1 MDRRSNNIAIFQ
13 DSMDLI
19 KANQK
24 LQQAVQ
30 FSIQNQKLYVPSQA
44 IALPEPGKSS
54 CKTIVS
60 SKRSFEAASA
70 YAKAGKRVCVL
81 NFASATN
88 PGGGVTRGST
98 AQEECLCRCST
109 LYPCLDT
116 ETMWH
121 QFYQPHR
128 KTGDPL
134 YNDDLLYTPE
144 VVVFKTDTS
153 APERMEEK
161 DWYQVDII
169 TCAAPNLR
177 KKPSNAMNPS
187 AGNAPVKISE
197 KTLYELQMQRLE
209 RVFRAAASNGA
220 EVLIL
225 GAFGCGAFCNPPRI
239 VARAFRSVQE
249 KYASYFETI
258 EYAVFCGRN
267 AILNYDRKENP
278 YMFAGD
284 VRRVRFKI
292 EKDYFTQVVDWFGED
307 FRVYQDYLDEK
318 CWGIEVRVSTNSFI
332 FWVLQYGGCTEVV
345 ETGAD
350 DRFRENVKLRLNE
363 ILQKY
368 LESDARNK
376 EDEYKN

>member
-44 IALPEPGKSS
+44 ITLPEPGKSP

-70 YAKAGKRVCVL
+70 YAKAGKQACVL
-81 NFASATN
+81 NFASAVN

-128 KTGDPL
+128 KAGDPL
-134 YNDDLLYTPE
+134 YNDDLLYTPGI
-144 VVVFKTDTS
+144 VVFKTDTS
-153 APERMEEK
+153 ASERMEEK

-169 TCAAPNLR
+169 T
-177 KKPSNAMNPS
+177 
-187 AGNAPVKISE
+187 
-197 KTLYELQMQRLE
+197 
-209 RVFRAAASNGA
+209 
-220 EVLIL
+220 
-225 GAFGCGAFCNPPRI
+225 
-239 VARAFRSVQE
+239 
-249 KYASYFETI
+249 
-258 EYAVFCGRN
+258 
-267 AILNYDRKENP
+267 
-278 YMFAGD
+278 
-284 VRRVRFKI
+284 
-292 EKDYFTQVVDWFGED
+292 
-307 FRVYQDYLDEK
+307 
-318 CWGIEVRVSTNSFI
+318 
-332 FWVLQYGGCTEVV
+332 
-345 ETGAD
+345 
-350 DRFRENVKLRLNE
+350 
-363 ILQKY
+363 
-368 LESDARNK
+368 
-376 EDEYKN
+376 

>member
-1 MDRRSNNIAIFQ
+1 MDRRSNNLAIFQ
-13 DSMDLI
+13 DSMDMI
-19 KANQK
+19 KASQK

-30 FSIQNQKLYVPSQA
+30 LSIQNQKLYVPSQA
-44 IALPEPGKSS
+44 IALPESGKSP

-70 YAKAGKRVCVL
+70 YAKSGKRVCVL

-121 QFYQPHR
+121 QFYQQHR

-134 YNDDLLYTPE
+134 YNDDLLYTPG
-144 VVVFKTDTS
+144 VVIFKTDTS
-153 APERMEEK
+153 VPERMEEK

-197 KTLYELQMQRLE
+197 KALYELQMQRLE
-209 RVFRAAASNGA
+209 RVFQAAASNGA

-267 AILNYDRKENP
+267 DTLNYDAFNMVLGSRK
-278 YMFAGD
+278 
-284 VRRVRFKI
+284 
-292 EKDYFTQVVDWFGED
+292 
-307 FRVYQDYLDEK
+307 
-318 CWGIEVRVSTNSFI
+318 
-332 FWVLQYGGCTEVV
+332 
-345 ETGAD
+345 
-350 DRFRENVKLRLNE
+350 
-363 ILQKY
+363 
-368 LESDARNK
+368 
-376 EDEYKN
+376 

>member
-70 YAKAGKRVCVL
+70 YAKAGK
-81 NFASATN
+81 ASLRPEFCICN
-88 PGGGVTRGST
+88 QPRRRCVTRGST

-116 ETMWH
+116 KTMWH

-128 KTGDPL
+128 KAGDPL
-134 YNDDLLYTPE
+134 YNDDLLYTPG

-197 KTLYELQMQRLE
+197 KALYELQMQRLE
-209 RVFRAAASNGA
+209 RVFQAAASNGA

-225 GAFGCGAFCNPPRI
+225 GAFGCGAFCNPPKI
-239 VARAFRSVQE
+239 VARAFRSAQE
-249 KYASYFETI
+249 KYASYFEMI
-258 EYAVFCGRN
+258 EYAVFCGRRTTRR
-267 AILNYDRKENP
+267 IMMYSIWCLEIEN
-278 YMFAGD
+278 
-284 VRRVRFKI
+284 RI
-292 EKDYFTQVVDWFGED
+292 
-307 FRVYQDYLDEK
+307 
-318 CWGIEVRVSTNSFI
+318 
-332 FWVLQYGGCTEVV
+332 
-345 ETGAD
+345 
-350 DRFRENVKLRLNE
+350 
-363 ILQKY
+363 
-368 LESDARNK
+368 
-376 EDEYKN
+376 